1 MTFVQNVLM
10 QKRQLQFSVTDV
22 SCIEKV
28 LLKQCNNIVI
38 IVLGILERRIL
49 LGQ

>member
-1 MTFVQNVLM
+1 MTFVQNALM

-28 LLKQCNNIVI
+28 LLKQCNIMI
-38 IVLGILERRIL
+38 IVLDILERRIL